1 MRHGLPVRCVKRGE
15 RNKAYRLHV
24 QRAHFATRSSILRD
38 LTTVCLALYYTDTLA
53 AAVPGH
59 VDLLAGFVK
68 TPKDGG
74 DTINDVLQSTS

>member
-1 MRHGLPVRCVKRGE
+1 MACPSDVLKRGE

-24 QRAHFATRSSILRD
+24 QRAHFATRSSILRNV
-38 LTTVCLALYYTDTLA
+38 TTVYLALYYTDTLA
-53 AAVPGH
+53 AAAPGH